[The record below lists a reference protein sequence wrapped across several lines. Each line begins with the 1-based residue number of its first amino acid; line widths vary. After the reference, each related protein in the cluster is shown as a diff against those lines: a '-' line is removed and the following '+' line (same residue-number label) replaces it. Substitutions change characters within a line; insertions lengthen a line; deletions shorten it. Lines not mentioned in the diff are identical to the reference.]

1 VTWNAFLTAAGI
13 HLRKWSVVVHLG
25 CGTSAWGTQLA
36 RTGCV
41 VLESDIDCSLL
52 ATRRR
57 AGDAAQAG
65 QLCFAAVD
73 ALNPGLRPGC
83 ACVVLEKGTLD
94 ALRCGGD
101 DGAERVRLAVT
112 HAMRLLR
119 PGGVMLSVSARP
131 SELAEC
137 LAGVVAIRSITL
149 GAGSAS
155 GVLCMTP
162 LSASGDR
169 S

>member
-1 VTWNAFLTAAGI
+1 M
-13 HLRKWSVVVHLG
+13 VHLG
-25 CGTSAWGTQLA
+25 CGTSAWGAQLA
-36 RTGCV
+36 RTGCTV
-41 VLESDIDCSLL
+41 FDTDIDAALL
-52 ATRRR
+52 AGTRRR
-57 AGDAAQAG
+57 AADTTPG

-101 DGAERVRLAVT
+101 DGVERVRLGVA

-119 PGGVMLSVSARP
+119 PGGVMLCVSARP

-137 LAGVVAIRSITL
+137 LAGVVAIRSIEL

-155 GVLCMTP
+155 GILCLTP
-162 LSASGDR
+162 LSAPG
-169 S
+169 